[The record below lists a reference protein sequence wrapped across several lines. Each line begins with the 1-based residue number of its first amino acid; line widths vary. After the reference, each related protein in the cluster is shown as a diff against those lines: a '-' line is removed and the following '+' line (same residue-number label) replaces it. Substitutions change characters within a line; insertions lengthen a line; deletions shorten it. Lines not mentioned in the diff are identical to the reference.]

1 MKKNLLL
8 LSCLLLS
15 VLAGCNSFQLI
26 NSEVY
31 NNADLAAYKTF
42 RIVDPS
48 EGQLPDL
55 MSKVDYYNIAAAI
68 RNQMEIRGYKESPT
82 SDLLINIGLTI
93 QKKIETQPAI
103 PPGYYPYNGFYP
115 HYIYP
120 RSLYWQSYYSNA
132 KVITGIYKEGVL
144 SMDFVNLALKQALYS
159 ASVSTILENGQ
170 AQLRNVS
177 SIDDAVAVLFS
188 KFPVKAPATASK
200 SGY

>member
-8 LSCLLLS
+8 LGCFLLL
-15 VLAGCNSFQLI
+15 LAGCNSFQLI

-42 RIVDPS
+42 RIVDPT

-55 MSKVDYYNIAAAI
+55 MSKVDYYNIANAI
-68 RNQMEIRGYKESPT
+68 RHQMEIRGYKESAN
-82 SDLLINIGLTI
+82 SDLLINIALTI
-93 QKKIETQPAI
+93 QKKIETEPAI

-120 RSLYWQSYYSNA
+120 RSYYWQSYYSNA

-177 SIDDAVAVLFS
+177 SINDAVEVLFS
-188 KFPVKAPATASK
+188 KFPIKAPTTTTN